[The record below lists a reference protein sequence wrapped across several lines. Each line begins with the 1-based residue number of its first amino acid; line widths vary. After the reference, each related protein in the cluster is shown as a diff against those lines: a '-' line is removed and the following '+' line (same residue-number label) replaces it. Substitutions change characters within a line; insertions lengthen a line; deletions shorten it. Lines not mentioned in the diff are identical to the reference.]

1 MANFTTLIYLTILH
15 RFHFIP
21 PDPITASIPCSR
33 HVIVIGIISDVP
45 SSSCS
50 LFASGTETCWQVK
63 DEEGMEGVLTPHGST
78 DATPRRC
85 LWLSFAAHS
94 LLWPFRCCPP
104 LGFLTLSSFHSAHPA
119 SHIFAFVSLP
129 GAQGTVIWPIQS
141 KRGCKT
147 PLENGVQERG
157 QWSQAMRTPDTMFW

>member
-21 PDPITASIPCSR
+21 PDPITASVPCSR
-33 HVIVIGIISDVP
+33 RVIVIGIISDVP

-63 DEEGMEGVLTPHGST
+63 DEEGLLTPHSST
-78 DATPRRC
+78 SATPRQC
-85 LWLSFAAHS
+85 LWMSFAAHS
-94 LLWPFRCCPP
+94 LLWSFKCCPP
-104 LGFLTLSSFHSAHPA
+104 LGFLTLSSFQCPHPA

-129 GAQGTVIWPIQS
+129 GARGTAIWLIQS
-141 KRGCKT
+141 KKGCKSS
-147 PLENGVQERG
+147 LENGVQG
-157 QWSQAMRTPDTMFW
+157 KG